1 MSSTRNERKLM
12 SDRPRT
18 GTPSP
23 EKLRRSLA
31 FYKVMALIAGTAVL
45 ILAVVVIIRY
55 GFGNPGPS
63 KTWSPI
69 HGWLYMLYAASV
81 INLGFTLRWSLGRMV
96 VTMLAGA
103 LPVVPWFLEARV
115 VREVKAEHAG
125 SLEP

>member
-1 MSSTRNERKLM
+1 MSGTRNERKLM

-96 VTMLAGA
+96 LTMLAGA
-103 LPVVPWFLEARV
+103 LPVVPWFLEAQV

>member
-81 INLGFTLRWSLGRMV
+81 INLGFTLQWSLGRMV
-96 VTMLAGA
+96 LTMLAGA

>member
-1 MSSTRNERKLM
+1 M

-96 VTMLAGA
+96 LTMLAGA